1 MSRIRLRTRVYSLT
15 GAFALV
21 LIAVTFGLSWRARDF
36 QQRWSRLIAVETEAV
51 ASLDEIIR
59 AQNAFRAQR
68 SRDVDRYRAVEQ
80 LLERPALKEI
90 DTTALRVRTLAFR
103 QSLKARDA
111 TRAEIDRESTRIS
124 AEAQRIIEQRKREI
138 ARQLPML
145 EREAREMMSTG
156 LAVSWIIVVLAVA
169 AAKTMRNR
177 VLRPL
182 EHLSSAA
189 KRINAGDLDTKVPV
203 SGDRE
208 IFEVGEAFNQLVE
221 ELKQRARTDDLT
233 SLPNFRAFREHID
246 AEISRASRYRL
257 RFGILVLDLDRFK
270 RYNDNFG
277 HLAGNEAL
285 QRVAAVIRQTVRGAD
300 FAARYGG
307 EEFAVIVPQTD
318 MAALG
323 FAAERIRSGVEALSP
338 PPGGAMVT
346 ISIGAALFPVDGGN
360 AETLF
365 QAADERLYEAKR
377 LGRNRVV
384 LTTPQAAQSAS

>member
-15 GAFALV
+15 GVFALV
-21 LIAVTFGLSWRARDF
+21 LIAITFGLSWRAKNS
-36 QQRWSRLIAVETEAV
+36 QERWSRLIAVETEAV
-51 ASLDEIIR
+51 ASLEEIIR
-59 AQNAFRAQR
+59 AQNAFRTQR
-68 SRDVDRYRAVEQ
+68 SRNVDRYRVVEQ
-80 LLERPALKEI
+80 LIEKPALKEI
-90 DTTALRVRTLAFR
+90 DTTALRVRMDAFR
-103 QSLKARDA
+103 RSLAARDV
-111 TRAEIDRESTRIS
+111 TRAELDRESTRIS
-124 AEAQRIIEQRKREI
+124 AEAQRIIEAREAEI

-156 LAVSWIIVVLAVA
+156 LAIAWIIVVLAVA

-182 EHLSSAA
+182 EQLSTAA
-189 KRINAGDLDTKVPV
+189 KRINAGDLETTVPV

-221 ELKQRARTDDLT
+221 ELKERARTDDLT
-233 SLPNFRAFREHID
+233 SLPNFRAFREHIET
-246 AEISRASRYRL
+246 EISRASRYKQ

-277 HLAGNEAL
+277 HLAGNDAL
-285 QRVAAVIRQTVRGAD
+285 QRVAMVIKHTIRSAD

-318 MAALG
+318 MDALG
-323 FAAERIRSGVEALSP
+323 FAAERIRSSVEALPAP
-338 PPGGAMVT
+338 PDGAKVT
-346 ISIGAALFPVDGGN
+346 LSIGAAIFPVDGGN

-365 QAADERLYEAKR
+365 QTADERLYEAKR

-384 LTTPQAAQSAS
+384 LTTPRAAQSAS

>member
-1 MSRIRLRTRVYSLT
+1 MT

-21 LIAVTFGLSWRARDF
+21 LIAVTFGLSWRARDS
-36 QQRWSRLIAVETEAV
+36 QERWSRLIAVETEAV

-68 SRDVDRYRAVEQ
+68 SRNVDRYRAVEQ
-80 LLERPALKEI
+80 LLEKPALKEI
-90 DTTALRVRTLAFR
+90 DTTALRVRMLAFQ
-103 QSLKARDA
+103 QSLNARDA
-111 TRAEIDRESTRIS
+111 TRAEIDRESSRIS

-156 LAVSWIIVVLAVA
+156 LAISWIIVVLAVA

-177 VLRPL
+177 VLLPL
-182 EHLSSAA
+182 EHLSGAA

-221 ELKQRARTDDLT
+221 ELKERARTDDLT

-277 HLAGNEAL
+277 HLAGNDAL
-285 QRVAAVIRQTVRGAD
+285 QRVAAVIRHTVRGAD

-323 FAAERIRSGVEALSP
+323 FAAERIRSSVEALPP
-338 PPGGAMVT
+338 PPGGAKVT
-346 ISIGAALFPVDGGN
+346 LSIGAALFPVDGGN

-365 QAADERLYEAKR
+365 QTADERLYEAKR